1 MKIDSNELRQE
12 LNKLNAEMGL
22 ISINTI
28 KAIIT
33 NLENKAKEKSEFYQ
47 FLEKL

>member
-1 MKIDSNELRQE
+1 MKIESNELRKE
-12 LNKLNAEMGL
+12 LNKLHSEMGL
-22 ISINTI
+22 VSINTV

-33 NLENKAKEKSEFYQ
+33 NLEEKEKENSEFYQ

>member
-22 ISINTI
+22 VNINTV
-28 KAIIT
+28 KTIIT
-33 NLENKAKEKSEFYQ
+33 NLENKTKENSEFYQ